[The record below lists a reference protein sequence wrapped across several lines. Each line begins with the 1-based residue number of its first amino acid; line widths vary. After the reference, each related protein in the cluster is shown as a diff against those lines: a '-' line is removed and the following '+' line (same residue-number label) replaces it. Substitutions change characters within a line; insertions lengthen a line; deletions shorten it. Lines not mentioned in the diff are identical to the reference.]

1 MAANHT
7 QKDWARSGIRIPRD
21 LHQQVHDAALQEGR
35 TFNSQLLTFI
45 REGVQSR
52 AKPATLG
59 GVQHNEGAS
68 A

>member
-1 MAANHT
+1 MAANHN
-7 QKDWARSGIRIPRD
+7 QKDWARSGIRIPKD
-21 LHQQVHDAALQEGR
+21 LHQQVHEAAKNEGR

-59 GVQHNEGAS
+59 VIQHNEGVA

>member
-21 LHQQVHDAALQEGR
+21 LHQQVHEAALQEGR

-45 REGVQSR
+45 REGVQAR
-52 AKPATLG
+52 TKPDILAT
-59 GVQHNEGAS
+59 VISSVGAS
-68 A
+68 T

>member
-21 LHQQVHDAALQEGR
+21 LHQLVHEAALNEGR

-45 REGVQSR
+45 REGVQAR
-52 AKPATLG
+52 AKPGTLEP
-59 GVQHNEGAS
+59 VHNSEGATE
-68 A
+68 